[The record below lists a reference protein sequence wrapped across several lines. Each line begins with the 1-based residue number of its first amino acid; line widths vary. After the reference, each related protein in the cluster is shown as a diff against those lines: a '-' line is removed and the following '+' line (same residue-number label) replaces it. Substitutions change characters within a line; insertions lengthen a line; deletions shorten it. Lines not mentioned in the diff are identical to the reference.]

1 MKQLLILLFLASC
14 ATCNCGKKKEES
26 KWQFPKEP
34 KDKKEVI
41 YDNQKK

>member
-14 ATCNCGKKKEES
+14 STCNCGKKPES

-34 KDKKEVI
+34 KDNRGSRYEETK
-41 YDNQKK
+41 